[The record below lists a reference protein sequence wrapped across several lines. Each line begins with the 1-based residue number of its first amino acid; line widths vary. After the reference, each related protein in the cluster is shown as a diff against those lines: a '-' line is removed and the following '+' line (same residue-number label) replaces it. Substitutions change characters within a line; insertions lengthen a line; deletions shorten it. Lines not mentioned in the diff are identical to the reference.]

1 MINCNENENN
11 NEKQIIW
18 LVHLDEAMDTSIQ
31 NIAYLGE
38 IMSVCNK
45 QHLSNIWSSLSSTEA
60 ELKKSVAHK
69 KMRVSEVWSEDV
81 TSTLINVP

>member
-1 MINCNENENN
+1 MNCNENENN

-45 QHLSNIWSSLSSTEA
+45 QQLSNIRSSI
-60 ELKKSVAHK
+60 H
-69 KMRVSEVWSEDV
+69 W
-81 TSTLINVP
+81 NVK

>member
-18 LVHLDEAMDTSIQ
+18 LVNLDEAMDTSIQ

-45 QHLSNIWSSLSSTEA
+45 QHLSNIRSSI
-60 ELKKSVAHK
+60 H
-69 KMRVSEVWSEDV
+69 W
-81 TSTLINVP
+81 NVK

>member
-45 QHLSNIWSSLSSTEA
+45 QHLSNIRSSI
-60 ELKKSVAHK
+60 H
-69 KMRVSEVWSEDV
+69 W
-81 TSTLINVP
+81 NVK

>member
-45 QHLSNIWSSLSSTEA
+45 QQLSNIRSSI
-60 ELKKSVAHK
+60 H
-69 KMRVSEVWSEDV
+69 W
-81 TSTLINVP
+81 NVK